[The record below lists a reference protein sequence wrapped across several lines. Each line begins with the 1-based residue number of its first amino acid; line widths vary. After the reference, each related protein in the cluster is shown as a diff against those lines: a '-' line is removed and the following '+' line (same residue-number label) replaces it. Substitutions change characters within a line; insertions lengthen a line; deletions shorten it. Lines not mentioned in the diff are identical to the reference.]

1 MSLLP
6 VTRGP
11 SPEGVAGGGA
21 PGTMPPMDGL
31 DAPLLRI
38 DAAMLVRGGRRI
50 LDGLSLEVRQ
60 GEHTAILGP
69 NGSGKSSLVKLITRQ
84 HHPLAHADRRP
95 AMTIFGRDRWDV
107 FALRS
112 LLGIVSADLH
122 AAFVGDAGMVG
133 LDAVVS
139 GFFAAQGLAS
149 HHAVTPDMTRRGVEA
164 LAQAGAAF
172 LAERPLATMSTGEAR
187 RVLIA
192 RALVHDPRALLLDE
206 PTTGLDLI
214 ARQRFLE
221 TLGGIA
227 RRGKTILLVTHHV
240 EEVLPDIGRVI
251 LMQGGRIFRD
261 GDKADVLTSEN
272 LTALFGAPVGV
283 TESGGYYAARALPR
297 AGQVQ

>member
-1 MSLLP
+1 
-6 VTRGP
+6 
-11 SPEGVAGGGA
+11 
-21 PGTMPPMDGL
+21 MPPMDVS

-38 DAAMLVRGGRRI
+38 NGATLVRGGRNV
-50 LDGLSLEVRQ
+50 LDDLHLEVAARQ
-60 GEHTAILGP
+60 HTAIIGP

-84 HHPLAHADRRP
+84 HYPLARADERP
-95 AMTIFGRDRWDV
+95 AVTIFGRERWDI

-122 AAFVGDAGMVG
+122 AAFVGDAGMLG

-149 HHAVTPDMTRRGVEA
+149 HHAVTPDMTRRGAEA

-172 LAERPLATMSTGEAR
+172 LAQRPLASMSTGEAR

-240 EEVLPDIGRVI
+240 EEVLPDIGRII

-272 LTALFGAPVGV
+272 LSALYEAPIEVR
-283 TESGGYYAARALPR
+283 ESGGCYAARALPR

>member
-1 MSLLP
+1 
-6 VTRGP
+6 
-11 SPEGVAGGGA
+11 
-21 PGTMPPMDGL
+21 MDVS

-38 DAAMLVRGGRRI
+38 NGATLVRGGRHV
-50 LDGLSLEVRQ
+50 LDDLHLEVAARQ
-60 GEHTAILGP
+60 HTAIIGP

-84 HHPLAHADRRP
+84 HYPLARADGRP
-95 AMTIFGRDRWDV
+95 AVTIFGRERWDI

-122 AAFVGDAGMVG
+122 AAFVGDAGLRG

-149 HHAVTPDMTRRGVEA
+149 HHAVTPDMTRRGAEA

-172 LAERPLATMSTGEAR
+172 LAQRPLATMSTGEAR

-240 EEVLPDIGRVI
+240 EEVLPDIGRII

-272 LTALFGAPVGV
+272 LSALYDAPIEVR
-283 TESGGYYAARALPR
+283 ESGGYYAARALPR

>member
-1 MSLLP
+1 
-6 VTRGP
+6 
-11 SPEGVAGGGA
+11 
-21 PGTMPPMDGL
+21 MDVS

-38 DAAMLVRGGRRI
+38 NGATLVRGGRNV
-50 LDGLSLEVRQ
+50 LHDLHLEVDARQ
-60 GEHTAILGP
+60 HTAIIGP

-84 HHPLAHADRRP
+84 HYPLARADGRP
-95 AMTIFGRDRWDV
+95 AVTIFGRERWDI

-149 HHAVTPDMTRRGVEA
+149 HHAVTPDMTRRGAEA

-172 LAERPLATMSTGEAR
+172 LAQRPLASMSTGEAR

-240 EEVLPDIGRVI
+240 EEVLPDIGRII

-272 LTALFGAPVGV
+272 LSALYDASIEVR
-283 TESGGYYAARALPR
+283 ESGGYYAARALPR